1 VERLSGLSTAAAAP
15 ARGYANWVLFLLLL
29 AYVLNFVDRQVLA
42 IVGLEVKAEMGLS
55 DTQLG
60 LLLGPY
66 FALSFTLAGFVI
78 ARIADVASRRNVLVA
93 GLAAWSLLTAA
104 CGVARSFAQLAT
116 LRFAVAVGEAAGTPP
131 SHSILS
137 DYFPPQRRAT
147 AMAVYGL
154 GIYVGTGFGFAGGG
168 LLLEWFDWRTA
179 FVAAGLAGLPVALLI
194 VATVREP
201 ARGGG
206 VAGARATAPPL
217 RRVLPE
223 VFATRAFRWLMAA
236 AACQAFLGYAVLS
249 WGATYLR
256 RVFEMTPGEAGVWF
270 GGIAAVAGGLGS
282 LGGGVLADR
291 LARRD
296 PRWYAWLSALV
307 SLAAFPFA
315 AVFALAEE
323 RAIALAAFAPFYL
336 LNNLYVASLWTL
348 VQGLVAPGLRATASA
363 TQLAVTNLVGYG
375 VGPALVGF
383 ANDALAPSLG
393 AGAIRWSLLG
403 AAIVGAAS
411 AMFFWQ
417 CGRTLR
423 EDLNGP
429 DFG

>member
-1 VERLSGLSTAAAAP
+1 MSANAP
-15 ARGYANWVLFLLLL
+15 ARPYARWVLFLLLL

-42 IVGLEVKAEMGLS
+42 IVGLDVKQEMGLS
-55 DTQLG
+55 DTELG

-78 ARIADVASRRNVLVA
+78 ARIADVASRRNVLVVGVA
-93 GLAAWSLLTAA
+93 VWSVLTAG
-104 CGVARSFAQLAT
+104 CGLARSFVQLAV

-131 SHSILS
+131 SHSLIS
-137 DYFPPQRRAT
+137 DYFPPARRAT

-154 GIYVGTGFGFAGGG
+154 GIYLGTGFGFAGGG

-179 FVAAGLAGLPVALLI
+179 FLVAGLAGLPVAALI
-194 VATVREP
+194 ALTVREP
-201 ARGGG
+201 VRGGRE
-206 VAGARATAPPL
+206 ASARAAAPPL
-217 RRVLPE
+217 SRMLQE
-223 VFATRAFRWLMAA
+223 VFATQAFRWLMAA

-256 RVFEMTPGEAGVWF
+256 RVFAVSAGEAGVAF
-270 GGIAAVAGGLGS
+270 GVIAAVAGGLGS

-296 PRWYAWLSALV
+296 PRWYAWLSAGV
-307 SLAAFPFA
+307 SLAALPFA
-315 AVFALAEE
+315 AAFALAPGYGL
-323 RAIALAAFAPFYL
+323 ALVAFAPFYV

-375 VGPALVGF
+375 VGPTLVGLL
-383 ANDALAPSLG
+383 NDALAPQLG
-393 AGAIRWSLLG
+393 DDAIRWSLLG
-403 AAIVGAAS
+403 ASVVGAAS
-411 AMFFWQ
+411 ALFFWL

-423 EDLNGP
+423 EELP
-429 DFG
+429 AQ

>member
-1 VERLSGLSTAAAAP
+1 MSAP
-15 ARGYANWVLFLLLL
+15 VPPAPRPAYAGWVLFLLLL
-29 AYVLNFVDRQVLA
+29 AYILNFVDRQVLA
-42 IVGLEVKAEMGLS
+42 IVGLEVKQEMGLS

-93 GLAAWSLLTAA
+93 GLVAWSLLTAG
-104 CGVARSFAQLAT
+104 CGLARSFWQLAA

-131 SHSILS
+131 SHSMIS
-137 DYFPPQRRAT
+137 DYFPPAQRAT
-147 AMAVYGL
+147 ALSVYGL

-179 FVAAGLAGLPVALLI
+179 FFVAGLAGLPVALVILLS
-194 VATVREP
+194 VREP
-201 ARGGG
+201 VRGASEAG
-206 VAGARATAPPL
+206 VRVEAPPL

-223 VFATRAFRWLMAA
+223 VFATRAFRWLMVA

-256 RVFEMTPGEAGVWF
+256 RVFEMTPGEAGLAF
-270 GGIAAVAGGLGS
+270 GGIAALAGGLGS
-282 LGGGVLADR
+282 LGGGLLADR

-307 SLAAFPFA
+307 SLAALPFA
-315 AVFALAEE
+315 VAFAFAPE
-323 RAIALAAFAPFYL
+323 RGTALLAFAPFYL
-336 LNNLYVASLWTL
+336 LNNLYLGSLWTL
-348 VQGLVAPGLRATASA
+348 VQGLVAPGLRAMASA
-363 TQLAVTNLVGYG
+363 TQLAVTNVVGYG
-375 VGPALVGF
+375 IGPALVGF

-393 AGAIRWSLLG
+393 DDAIRWSLLG
-403 AAIVGAAS
+403 AALVGAAS
-411 AMFFWQ
+411 AFFFWQ
-417 CGRTLR
+417 CARTLR
-423 EDLNGP
+423 EDLAQ
-429 DFG
+429 

>member
-1 VERLSGLSTAAAAP
+1 MSEPAGAP
-15 ARGYANWVLFLLLL
+15 SRAYANWVLFLLLL
-29 AYVLNFVDRQVLA
+29 AYILNFVDRQVLA
-42 IVGLEVKAEMGLS
+42 IVGLDVKQEMGLS
-55 DTQLG
+55 DTELG

-66 FALSFTLAGFVI
+66 FALSFTIAGFVI
-78 ARIADVASRRNVLVA
+78 ARIADVASRRNVLVV
-93 GLAAWSLLTAA
+93 GLVAWSLLTAA
-104 CGVARSFAQLAT
+104 CGLAKSFVSLAT

-131 SHSILS
+131 SHSMLS
-137 DYFPPQRRAT
+137 DYYPPARRAT

-179 FVAAGLAGLPVALLI
+179 FFAAGLAGLPVALLLLL
-194 VATVREP
+194 TVREP
-201 ARGGG
+201 RRGATET
-206 VAGARATAPPL
+206 VAAAAAPPL

-249 WGATYLR
+249 WAATYLR
-256 RVFEMTPGEAGVWF
+256 RVFEMSPGEAGVAF
-270 GGIAAVAGGLGS
+270 GGIAAVAGGIGS
-282 LGGGVLADR
+282 LGGGLLADR

-296 PRWYAWLSALV
+296 VRWYAWLSALV

-315 AVFALAEE
+315 AIFVLAQDRTVALV
-323 RAIALAAFAPFYL
+323 AFAPFYL
-336 LNNLYVASLWTL
+336 FNNLYVASLWTL

-363 TQLAVTNLVGYG
+363 TQLAVTNVIGYG
-375 VGPALVGF
+375 GGSLLIGL

-393 AGAIRWSLLG
+393 DAAIRWSLLG
-403 AAIVGAAS
+403 AAAIGAAS
-411 AMFFWQ
+411 ALFFWQ

-423 EDLNGP
+423 EDLARGDVP
-429 DFG
+429 HLS